1 MEKHLGIKAKPEDIR
16 NQTLQHFKHFSYQ
29 GKLKNES
36 YFHHNYIF
44 YNVVS
49 FLPQEKQM
57 FTIVPKST
65 KTNNKSAYFDQ
76 QSTTMAPLV

>member
-1 MEKHLGIKAKPEDIR
+1 MAKHLGIKTIPEDIR

-36 YFHHNYIF
+36 YFPHNDIF

-49 FLPQEKQM
+49 FLLQEKQM
-57 FTIVPKST
+57 FTIVLKST
-65 KTNNKSAYFDQ
+65 KTNSKSAYFDQ
-76 QSTTMAPLV
+76 QTTTMTP